1 MAGERHPR
9 MKGREMMELKR
20 LLSQPLFYLFTSSFL
35 VLFVGMGLFPLL
47 PVYAAQMGASKTT
60 IGVFFAAMY
69 VSNAIGSMLPAWLAG
84 RLTRKTLF
92 VAGSILG
99 IPALLLLGRATAL
112 WQVAVLTSILWLSG
126 GLVVSLVNVFTGL
139 YSSGRNRGKSFSLM
153 SLPMPLGT
161 LIGSAAVGSLVS
173 RQGFGPMFSMLGAL
187 WVLLPLIG
195 LFVLKDRP
203 PASPAGGKLPATAN
217 PARFAPSFYLLL
229 GLTIASALAV
239 NAGRLGTSLSMQ
251 ALEFS
256 PAAIASSATVS
267 GLVAI
272 PLTFLIGALSDRLGR
287 ERFLAIGYLLS
298 SAGVLLLVFATQ
310 LWQFWL
316 AASLLLVSLSA
327 SGAMASALTS
337 DILAPEALTRGL
349 SWLKGM
355 NSTASVISFAVTGIF
370 LDNFGPQA
378 LYFVALILPVVG
390 ALVLASVGC
399 KPRRILPLP
408 ASLRSDFFCM

>member
-1 MAGERHPR
+1 
-9 MKGREMMELKR
+9 MELKR
-20 LLSQPLFYLFTSSFL
+20 LLGQPLIYLFASSFL

-47 PVYAAQMGASKTT
+47 PVYATQLGASKTT
-60 IGVFFAAMY
+60 IGIFFAAMY

-84 RLTRKTLF
+84 RLSRKSLF

-99 IPALLLLGRATAL
+99 LPALLLLGRATAL
-112 WQVAVLTSILWLSG
+112 WQLALLTSILWLSG

-161 LIGSAAVGSLVS
+161 LIGSAAVGALVT
-173 RQGFGPMFSMLGAL
+173 RQGFATMFSLLGAL

-195 LFVLKDRP
+195 LVVLKDRP
-203 PASPAGGKLPATAN
+203 LTNPAGGVNQAAAG
-217 PARFAPSFYLLL
+217 PARFASSFYLLL
-229 GLTIASALAV
+229 GLTIASALAI

-251 ALEFS
+251 ALDFS

-267 GLVAI
+267 GLFAI

-287 ERFLAIGYLLS
+287 ERFLAIGYLLA
-298 SAGVLLLVFATQ
+298 SAGVLSLVFAAQ
-310 LWQFWL
+310 LWQFWI
-316 AASLLLVSLSA
+316 AATLLLVSLSA
-327 SGAMASALTS
+327 SGAMASALTT

-355 NSTASVISFAVTGIF
+355 NSTASVISFAATGIF
-370 LDNFGPQA
+370 LDSFGSQA
-378 LYFVALILPVVG
+378 LYLVALILPALG
-390 ALVLASVGC
+390 ALVLESVGC

-408 ASLRSDFFCM
+408 ASLRNDFFCM

>member
-1 MAGERHPR
+1 
-9 MKGREMMELKR
+9 MMGLKR
-20 LLSQPLFYLFTSSFL
+20 LLGQPLIYLFTSSFL

-47 PVYAAQMGASKTT
+47 PVYAAQLGASKTT

-84 RLTRKTLF
+84 RLSRKSLF

-99 IPALLLLGRATAL
+99 FPALLLLGRATEL
-112 WQVAVLTSILWLSG
+112 WQVALLTSIVWFSG

-161 LIGSAAVGSLVS
+161 LIGSAAVGSLVT
-173 RQGFGPMFSMLGAL
+173 RQGFATMFSLLGAL

-195 LFVLKDRP
+195 LFVLKESLP
-203 PASPAGGKLPATAN
+203 PKPAGGVHLSAAGQ
-217 PARFAPSFYLLL
+217 ARFASSFYLLL
-229 GLTIASALAV
+229 GLTIVSALAI

-251 ALEFS
+251 ALDFS
-256 PAAIASSATVS
+256 PGAIASSATVS
-267 GLVAI
+267 GLFAI

-287 ERFLAIGYLLS
+287 ERFLAIGYLLA

-310 LWQFWL
+310 LWQFWM
-316 AASLLLVSLSA
+316 AATLLLVSLSA
-327 SGAMASALTS
+327 SGAMSSALTT
-337 DILAPEALTRGL
+337 DLLAPEALTRGL

-355 NSTASVISFAVTGIF
+355 NSTASVISFAATGIF
-370 LDNFGPQA
+370 LDSFGPQA
-378 LYFVALILPVVG
+378 LYLVALILPAVG
-390 ALVLASVGC
+390 ALVLESVGC

-408 ASLRSDFFCM
+408 ASLRNDFFCM

>member
-1 MAGERHPR
+1 MGL
-9 MKGREMMELKR
+9 KGLPGR
-20 LLSQPLFYLFTSSFL
+20 PLIYLFTSSFL

-47 PVYAAQMGASKTT
+47 PVYAAQLGASKST
-60 IGVFFAAMY
+60 IGVLFAAMY

-84 RLTRKTLF
+84 RVTRKTLF

-112 WQVAVLTSILWLSG
+112 WQVAGLTSILWFSG

-153 SLPMPLGT
+153 ALPMPLGT
-161 LIGSAAVGSLVS
+161 VIGSVAVGGLVTW
-173 RQGFGPMFSMLGAL
+173 QGFAPMFSVLGGL

-195 LFVLKDRP
+195 LFALKDRA
-203 PASPAGGKLPATAN
+203 PAESVGGKLLTAAI
-217 PARFAPSFYLLL
+217 PARFASSFYLLL
-229 GLTIASALAV
+229 GLTVASALAI

-251 ALEFS
+251 ALDFG
-256 PAAIASSATVS
+256 PGAIASSATVS

-287 ERFLAIGYLLS
+287 ERFLAIGYLLA

-316 AASLLLVSLSA
+316 AATLLLVSLSA
-327 SGAMASALTS
+327 SGAMASALAT

-355 NSTASVISFAVTGIF
+355 NSMASVISFAATGIF
-370 LDNFGPQA
+370 LDNFGAGA
-378 LYFVALILPVVG
+378 LYLVALILPAVG
-390 ALVLASVGC
+390 ALVLESVGC

-408 ASLRSDFFCM
+408 ASLRNDFFCM

>member
-1 MAGERHPR
+1 
-9 MKGREMMELKR
+9 MELKR
-20 LLSQPLFYLFTSSFL
+20 LLGQPLIYLFASSFL

-47 PVYAAQMGASKTT
+47 PVYATQLGASKTT
-60 IGVFFAAMY
+60 IGIFFAAMY

-84 RLTRKTLF
+84 RLSRKSLF

-99 IPALLLLGRATAL
+99 LPALLLLGRATAL
-112 WQVAVLTSILWLSG
+112 WQVALLTSILWLSG

-161 LIGSAAVGSLVS
+161 LIGSAAVGALVT
-173 RQGFGPMFSMLGAL
+173 RQGFATMFSLLGAL

-203 PASPAGGKLPATAN
+203 PANPAGGVNQAAAG
-217 PARFAPSFYLLL
+217 PARFAGSFYLLL
-229 GLTIASALAV
+229 GLTIASALAI

-251 ALEFS
+251 ALDFS

-267 GLVAI
+267 GLFAI

-287 ERFLAIGYLLS
+287 ERFLAIGYLLA
-298 SAGVLLLVFATQ
+298 SAGVLSLVFATQ
-310 LWQFWL
+310 LWQFWM
-316 AASLLLVSLSA
+316 AATLLLVSLSA
-327 SGAMASALTS
+327 SGAMASALTT

-355 NSTASVISFAVTGIF
+355 NSTASVISFAATGIF
-370 LDNFGPQA
+370 LDSFGPQA
-378 LYFVALILPVVG
+378 LYLAALILPALG
-390 ALVLASVGC
+390 ALVLESVGC

-408 ASLRSDFFCM
+408 ASLRNDFFCM

>member
-1 MAGERHPR
+1 
-9 MKGREMMELKR
+9 MELKR
-20 LLSQPLFYLFTSSFL
+20 LLGQPLIYLFTSSFL

-47 PVYAAQMGASKTT
+47 PVYAAQLGASKST
-60 IGVFFAAMY
+60 IGVLFAAMY
-69 VSNAIGSMLPAWLAG
+69 ISNAIGSMMPAWLAG
-84 RLTRKTLF
+84 RVTRKSLF

-153 SLPMPLGT
+153 SLPLPLGT
-161 LIGSAAVGSLVS
+161 VIGSAAVGSLVTW
-173 RQGFGPMFSMLGAL
+173 QGFGPMFSMLGGL

-195 LFVLKDRP
+195 LFVLRDRL
-203 PASPAGGKLPATAN
+203 PAGSAGGRIPTAAG

-229 GLTIASALAV
+229 GLTVASALAI

-251 ALEFS
+251 ALDFT
-256 PAAIASSATVS
+256 PGAIASSATVS

-272 PLTFLIGALSDRLGR
+272 PLTFLIGTLSDRLGR
-287 ERFLAIGYLLS
+287 ERFLAIGYLLAS
-298 SAGVLLLVFATQ
+298 CGVLLLVFATQ

-316 AASLLLVSLSA
+316 AATLLLVSLSA
-327 SGAMASALTS
+327 SGAMASALTT

-349 SWLKGM
+349 SWLKGT
-355 NSTASVISFAVTGIF
+355 NSIAGVISFAATGVF
-370 LDNFGPQA
+370 LDNFGAGA
-378 LYFVALILPVVG
+378 LFMVALILPAVA
-390 ALVLASVGC
+390 ALLLESVGC
-399 KPRRILPLP
+399 KPKRILPLP
-408 ASLRSDFFCM
+408 ASLRNDYFCM